1 MIVLKYFIWFI
12 LFGFMGWVYESL
24 AMTIWT
30 GKWEN
35 RGFLFG
41 PLIPIYGFG
50 AIALTIVLSIYHLS
64 NLQVFILS
72 VLGSVI
78 LEMSTSIL
86 LEKLFHAYWWDYS
99 EVPLNFQGRI
109 CLPASL
115 GFGIAGLIVRDI
127 CLPIAIK
134 VTSHMSSITLQ
145 VIALLLAGLLAA
157 DTATTVS
164 DLVNFDSKVKYVMT
178 RFDSKISLAVENIK
192 MVAGRKQRSTLR
204 RIKGFKIKDKKRYN
218 FITAL
223 MNKIRSMRQEGDTNE
238 VKRC

>member
-1 MIVLKYFIWFI
+1 MIVLEYFIW
-12 LFGFMGWVYESL
+12 FMGWVYESL

-50 AIALTIVLSIYHLS
+50 DITLTIVLSIYHLS

-78 LEMSTSIL
+78 LEISTSIL

-99 EVPLNFQGRI
+99 GVPLNFQGRI

-115 GFGIAGLIVRDI
+115 GFD
-127 CLPIAIK
+127 C
-134 VTSHMSSITLQ
+134 
-145 VIALLLAGLLAA
+145 
-157 DTATTVS
+157 
-164 DLVNFDSKVKYVMT
+164 
-178 RFDSKISLAVENIK
+178 
-192 MVAGRKQRSTLR
+192 
-204 RIKGFKIKDKKRYN
+204 KRYL
-218 FITAL
+218 F
-223 MNKIRSMRQEGDTNE
+223 TN
-238 VKRC
+238 CN